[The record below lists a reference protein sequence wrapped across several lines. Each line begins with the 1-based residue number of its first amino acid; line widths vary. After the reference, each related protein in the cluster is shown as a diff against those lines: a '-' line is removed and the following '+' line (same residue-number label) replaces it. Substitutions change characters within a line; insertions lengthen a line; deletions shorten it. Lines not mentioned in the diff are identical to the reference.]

1 MVFPSAFWDAP
12 HFQAH
17 FLFSVQD
24 RFPRA
29 EMLRLLSQFCERH
42 LPCCVVGYDGCGA
55 SALRSCV
62 QRRAAP
68 ANETIDATG
77 GRSGRESNKYTCCV
91 GVGDQHSGIVRL
103 FEVV

>member
-55 SALRSCV
+55 SALLRAFGPLLRTKRLT
-62 QRRAAP
+62 RREA
-68 ANETIDATG
+68 
-77 GRSGRESNKYTCCV
+77 GRGREA
-91 GVGDQHSGIVRL
+91 
-103 FEVV
+103 